1 MACWYACAV
10 MEFLF
15 SLFLIIWIDD
25 IRITQNK
32 KQNTKTQKRETFP
45 VELAKFT
52 LQHPLPPPPPPHTHT
67 HTHARNSVLRLESP
81 VHGLGLFQKTE
92 IPLVGHFREPRSL
105 DLLATV

>member
-1 MACWYACAV
+1 

-32 KQNTKTQKRETFP
+32 KTKNKTQKRETFP

-52 LQHPLPPPPPPHTHT
+52 LHHTAPAPSTHTHT
-67 HTHARNSVLRLESP
+67 HTL
-81 VHGLGLFQKTE
+81 T
-92 IPLVGHFREPRSL
+92 
-105 DLLATV
+105 LAT